1 VDSHRHI
8 QRYSHL
14 PRVRPDIDPR
24 LSRSLEYGVAI
35 LECFTAER
43 PTLRISELADMIEV
57 GRSTTHRYAMTLA
70 ALGYLEQD
78 DKRRYRLA
86 HHAARS
92 GMAVIA
98 TIRLE
103 TPARTILEQLRE
115 ETGHTVSMGVLD
127 GNRVLYTH
135 RLFGHHSG
143 QYEADL
149 GLGVGAHVPAHCT
162 ALGKALLASL
172 DTDELDTAI
181 ARLTLARCGPNSI
194 LKKKAL
200 RGEVEQV
207 DRDGLAI
214 ADEELATGVR
224 SIAAP
229 IHPQDAR
236 QSLAVE
242 VTVPSC
248 VYTVPR
254 LLAVVGPSVRQAAS
268 SLGVTTDRR
277 SYG

>member
-1 VDSHRHI
+1 MDSDC
-8 QRYSHL
+8 QYVFS
-14 PRVRPDIDPR
+14 RVRPDIDPR

-86 HHAARS
+86 HRAARS
-92 GMAVIA
+92 GLTVIA

-103 TPARTILEQLRE
+103 IPALTILEKLRE

-127 GNRVLYTH
+127 GDRVLYTH
-135 RLFGHHSG
+135 RLFGHHAG

-149 GLGVGAHVPAHCT
+149 GLGVGAHVPLHCT

-172 DTDELDTAI
+172 DADELGTAV
-181 ARLTLARCGPNSI
+181 ARLKLRRCGPNSI
-194 LKKKAL
+194 LTKKGL
-200 RGEVEQV
+200 LGEVE
-207 DRDGLAI
+207 RIRGDGLAI
-214 ADEELATGVR
+214 GDEELARGVR

-229 IHPQDAR
+229 IHSQDAR
-236 QSLAVE
+236 LSLAVE
-242 VTVPSC
+242 VTAPSS
-248 VYTVPR
+248 VYTVPQ
-254 LLAVVGPSVRQAAS
+254 LVAVVGPSVKEAAL
-268 SLGVTTDRR
+268 SLGVTSDRR
-277 SYG
+277 GYD